1 MSREIVVCEE
11 KIACLRA
18 YFIDRGLLLC
28 NDDGNLPSNKTVGG
42 DWNSIVA
49 LMERGEVFY
58 SKLYKNKT
66 TYLSRE
72 FYYQIKSYK
81 QRIDSVSDNGRKVYE
96 FVHAVDMA
104 SIKEIKQALMMS
116 SREFNSALKELC
128 KELLVTAARR
138 EKTLN
143 DNGWCSFYWSTAC
156 SWEKLKPLP
165 EVRMDSGR
173 VYDLLFGMLEEVKI
187 LRLLR

>member
-1 MSREIVVCEE
+1 MSKEVFVCEE
-11 KIACLRA
+11 KVACLQS

-28 NDDGNLPSNKTVGG
+28 NDDGNLPSKRTVGG

-58 SKLYKNKT
+58 CKLYKNKV

-72 FYYQIKSYK
+72 MYYQIKPYK
-81 QRIDSVSDNGRKVYE
+81 QRIDNMSDNSKMVYE
-96 FVHAVDMA
+96 FIKAVDMA
-104 SIKEIKQALMMS
+104 STKEIKAALAMS
-116 SREFNSALKELC
+116 SGKFNAALNELC
-128 KELLVTAARR
+128 RELLITAVRR

-143 DNGWCSFYWSTAC
+143 DNGWCSFYWGVSC

-165 EVRMDSGR
+165 KIQVERDR
-173 VYDLLFGMLEEVKI
+173 IYDLLFGMIGEKEI
-187 LRLLR
+187 ERLLR